1 MIIALLSLVVHKAQ
15 YSNNHRHKCTVVS
28 ALGSVAETI
37 GCEDLISM
45 EWGKAFPV
53 EVIIRVSSNG

>member
-1 MIIALLSLVVHKAQ
+1 MIIALLGLVEHKTQ
-15 YSNNHRHKCTVVS
+15 YSNNHRHMCTVVS

-37 GCEDLISM
+37 RWEDLISV

-53 EVIIRVSSNG
+53 EVIIGVSSNG